1 MSDQLGEFE
10 PMEARPARDE
20 CDFIDVLEEAAV
32 GGTPVTLTLKDG
44 RSFDARV
51 LDVVTRDHENVAVLA
66 DGREL
71 RLSEVRDAERSDEV
85 VRRV

>member
-10 PMEARPARDE
+10 PMETRPARDE

-32 GGTPVTLTLKDG
+32 GGTPVKLTLKDG
-44 RSFDARV
+44 RSFDTRV
-51 LDVVTRDHENVAVLA
+51 RDVVTRDHQNLAVLE

-71 RLSEVRDAERSDEV
+71 PVSELRDARRSDEV